1 MPGMGRWWGPH
12 QGDGTVVRRRSG
24 PVRQRAPVAGGG
36 LEVLLQHEGGTE
48 SEEGQ
53 RWRTMMVEGGSSP

>member
-1 MPGMGRWWGPH
+1 
-12 QGDGTVVRRRSG
+12 VVRRKSG
-24 PVRQRAPVAGGG
+24 PVWWRAPVAGGG

-53 RWRTMMVEGGSSP
+53 RWRTMMVGGGSSP